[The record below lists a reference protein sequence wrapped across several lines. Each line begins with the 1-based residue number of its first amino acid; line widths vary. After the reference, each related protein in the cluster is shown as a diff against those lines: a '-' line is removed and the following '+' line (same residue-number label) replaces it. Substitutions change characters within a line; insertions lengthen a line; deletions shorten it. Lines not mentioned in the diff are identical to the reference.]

1 MFMDSLNN
9 ENYHNLTKSTM
20 EDIFSHLDFGF
31 RHKYIDSGHDF
42 CSMNTGKYQC
52 NITAIEEKQA
62 FSLLGRV
69 VSLDI
74 QNILLQAL
82 DDRYPLSTTFFKETI
97 QTMSKFYLE
106 LNYIVEPF
114 NMNGF
119 ENLTWS
125 FFRKTK
131 KTSRKSWI
139 NFDTHSYQMKLYP
152 WKKTYPVC
160 CGSQKPKMI
169 IINDRGQSTYIPV
182 IEVSFPIND
191 TKSKKVCISTDKQ
204 FPYLYL
210 LKNSHYEIESIENV
224 MNEIKTS
231 IMYYSLSI
239 MKKENY
245 IDLDFDNF
253 STLSSTEFLQYVSL
267 HRMTNI

>member
-1 MFMDSLNN
+1 MENLNN
-9 ENYHNLTKSTM
+9 ENYHALTKVTM
-20 EDIFSHLDFGF
+20 EAIFSHLDFGF
-31 RHKYIDSGHDF
+31 RHKYIDSGHDL
-42 CSMNTGKYQC
+42 CAMKTGKYQC
-52 NITAIEEKQA
+52 NITALEEKQA

-69 VSLDI
+69 VNLNI

-82 DDRYPLSTTFFKETI
+82 DDRYPLNTTFFNEII
-97 QTMSKFYLE
+97 QTMSNFYLD

-114 NMNGF
+114 DMSGF

-131 KTSRKSWI
+131 QTSKKSWI
-139 NFDTHSYQMKLYP
+139 NFDTHSYYMTLYP
-152 WKKTYPVC
+152 WKKSYPVY

-169 IINDRGQSTYIPV
+169 IIDGMGKPTYIPV
-182 IEVSFPIND
+182 IEIAFPLND
-191 TKSKKVCISTDKQ
+191 TKSKKVSISVDKQ

-210 LKNSHYEIESIENV
+210 LKNGHYEIESIEYV
-224 MNEIKTS
+224 MNEIRDS
-231 IMYYSLSI
+231 IMYYSLCI

-245 IDLDFDNF
+245 IDLDLDNF
-253 STLSSTEFLQYVSL
+253 STFSTNDFLQYVNL

>member
-1 MFMDSLNN
+1 MESVNN
-9 ENYHNLTKSTM
+9 ENYHELTKATM
-20 EDIFSHLDFGF
+20 ENIFSHLGF
-31 RHKYIDSGHDF
+31 RFMHKYINSGHDL
-42 CSMNTGKYQC
+42 SAKSTGKYQC

-62 FSLLGRV
+62 FVLLGRV
-69 VSLDI
+69 DNLNI

-82 DDRYPLSTTFFKETI
+82 DDRYPLNTTFFNETI

-106 LNYIVEPF
+106 INYIVEPF

-131 KTSRKSWI
+131 QTSRKSWI
-139 NFDTHSYQMKLYP
+139 NFDTHSYHMRLYP

-169 IINDRGQSTYIPV
+169 IIDDLGKSTYIPV

-191 TKSKKVCISTDKQ
+191 TKSKKVCISADKS
-204 FPYLYL
+204 FPYIYI
-210 LKNSHYEIESIENV
+210 LKNGHYEMESIEDV
-224 MNEIKTS
+224 MNEIRNP

-245 IDLDFDNF
+245 IDLDLDNF
-253 STLSSTEFLQYVSL
+253 STLSTNDFLQYVNL
-267 HRMTNI
+267 HRMANI